1 MRVIESKG
9 DPEPGSERDVA
20 FQRGLQ
26 GMRDTVKRILRSRRE
41 GRGQTEIPFIDALLQ
56 SGVPDKQVWTSALY
70 CYSCT
75 LLVLPFLLAP
85 SPLFVSIRPLA
96 MKEVPLQYS

>member
-1 MRVIESKG
+1 MRIVESKG

-26 GMRDTVKRILRSRRE
+26 GMKDTVKRILRSRRE

-56 SGVPDKQVWTSALY
+56 SGVAENQVRSNQWRMDRGDL
-70 CYSCT
+70 
-75 LLVLPFLLAP
+75 
-85 SPLFVSIRPLA
+85 
-96 MKEVPLQYS
+96 